1 MPQSGSALS
10 TSSKSS
16 FDSRYQNECW
26 YRMARSKRRCATS
39 LQDVSKWTVPNR
51 WSVSSCARTGGEKE
65 TLAAI
70 EAAATASADLIMGL
84 LLSVSDVR
92 ATGRPFFNAT
102 KCSPAPQFR
111 RAGDANSKHNR
122 DDDTCS
128 HQCILF
134 QVTRLT
140 RRKICRDLKSWWLDA
155 SASCGSRSARRPANA
170 PAFRRNA
177 RSKLA
182 ASVIPIP
189 ADGFME
195 GIWERSPA
203 APKWPFT
210 TAFRASCLSASDR
223 NPAIRR
229 VL

>member
-51 WSVSSCARTGGEKE
+51 WSVSSCARTGCEKE

-92 ATGRPFFNAT
+92 ATGRPFFQ
-102 KCSPAPQFR
+102 CYQMLPSPTIPPSR
-111 RAGDANSKHNR
+111 RREFQTNR

-128 HQCILF
+128 HRCIIF
-134 QVTRLT
+134 KVTRLT
-140 RRKICRDLKSWWLDA
+140 RREICHDLQ
-155 SASCGSRSARRPANA
+155 
-170 PAFRRNA
+170 
-177 RSKLA
+177 
-182 ASVIPIP
+182 
-189 ADGFME
+189 
-195 GIWERSPA
+195 
-203 APKWPFT
+203 
-210 TAFRASCLSASDR
+210 
-223 NPAIRR
+223 
-229 VL
+229 